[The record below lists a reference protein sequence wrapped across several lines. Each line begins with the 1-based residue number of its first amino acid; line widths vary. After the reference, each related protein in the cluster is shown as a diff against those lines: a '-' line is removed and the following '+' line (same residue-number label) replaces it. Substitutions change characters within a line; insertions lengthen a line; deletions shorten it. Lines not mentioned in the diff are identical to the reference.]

1 MVRTRVVASLDAG
14 VALKV
19 AISVAVGAIGM
30 AVGLLRFAS
39 GTHVES

>member
-19 AISVAVGAIGM
+19 AIGVAVGAIGM
-30 AVGLLRFAS
+30 AVGLLGFAS

>member
-1 MVRTRVVASLDAG
+1 MIRTRVVASLDAG

-19 AISVAVGAIGM
+19 AIGVAVGAIGM

-39 GTHVES
+39 GTHVEG